1 MMALGT
7 HIAWTAIAL
16 LIAADCWFL
25 WELLTAPLGW
35 QDERRGFVYGMPPAD
50 ADEVGA

>member
-25 WELLTAPLGW
+25 WDSLRPHRDTI
-35 QDERRGFVYGMPPAD
+35 D
-50 ADEVGA
+50 